1 MEDISS
7 HYKKIKNKNVS
18 TPHFPSPPTFL
29 EHSIQPREFEGG
41 DERGVHAVHL
51 QDVHYLALAAAGE
64 FPFPYGIVTQARDMK
79 DSNFFQALRKLFI
92 NQYE

>member
-1 MEDISS
+1 M
-7 HYKKIKNKNVS
+7 
-18 TPHFPSPPTFL
+18 
-29 EHSIQPREFEGG
+29 
-41 DERGVHAVHL
+41 HL